1 MDNDTFSLIKFTITQ
16 DPVMDN
22 NVEKKLWLSPEE
34 LEVEFGIKRSTQNKM
49 RMRKAIPYSK
59 IGAKVVRYNR
69 DRINQWLSDA
79 KVV

>member
-1 MDNDTFSLIKFTITQ
+1 MDTIT
-16 DPVMDN
+16 V
-22 NVEKKLWLSPEE
+22 KKEWLTPED
-34 LEVEFGIKRSTQNKM
+34 LEVEYGIKKSTQNKM

-69 DRINQWLSDA
+69 ERINQWLTDA